1 MDAKADNPQAK
12 EQSPHPKLQALLP
25 QLASI
30 GPDSDNRPVFDDKS
44 EARQYVR
51 KQRTQ
56 EGEDIYLNPV
66 WAIDHTDLRNS
77 NIAGWSVTE
86 YIN

>member
-1 MDAKADNPQAK
+1 MDAQANDSQAK
-12 EQSPHPKLQALLP
+12 EQSPHPRLQALLP

-30 GPDSDNRPVFDDKS
+30 GPDSDNRPVFDERA
-44 EARQYVR
+44 EAEKYVQ